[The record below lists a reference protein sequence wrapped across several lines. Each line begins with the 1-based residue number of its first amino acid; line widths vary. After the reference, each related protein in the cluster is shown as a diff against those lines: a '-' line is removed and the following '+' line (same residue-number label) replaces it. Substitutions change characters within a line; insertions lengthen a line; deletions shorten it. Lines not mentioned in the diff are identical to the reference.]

1 MPYNQNTIT
10 IMISLHIF
18 SSFYW
23 RKVWRKN
30 GKIHRPDGP
39 AVVNRDGTV
48 EYWINGIELTEYE
61 IMFLFT

>member
-1 MPYNQNTIT
+1 
-10 IMISLHIF
+10 MISLHIF